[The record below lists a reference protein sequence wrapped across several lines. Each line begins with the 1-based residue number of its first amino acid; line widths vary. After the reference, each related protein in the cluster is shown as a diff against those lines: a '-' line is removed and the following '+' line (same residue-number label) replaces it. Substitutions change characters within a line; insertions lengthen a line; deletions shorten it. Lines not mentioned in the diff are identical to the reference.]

1 MLRLLSKTSVQFALV
16 FLMVLMG
23 IITLKKIC
31 YEVCYNPETLD
42 SQTSLKLE
50 DLGYN
55 E

>member
-1 MLRLLSKTSVQFALV
+1 MLTILSKTSVQFVLV
-16 FLMVLMG
+16 FLMVLIG

-31 YEVCYNPETLD
+31 IEVCYNPETLD

-55 E
+55 K